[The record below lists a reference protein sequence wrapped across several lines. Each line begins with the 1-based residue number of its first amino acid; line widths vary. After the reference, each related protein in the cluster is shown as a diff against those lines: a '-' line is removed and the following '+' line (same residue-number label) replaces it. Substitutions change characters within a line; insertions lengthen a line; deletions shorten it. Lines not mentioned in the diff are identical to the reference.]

1 LIFPE
6 FSRCICRL
14 NEHGDGDSRP
24 RFGVLLKWGADL
36 RETAINRQLDS
47 SSERCVEG
55 EEQRRSRNLVGR
67 AMALHGWNLI
77 SKLSRCVRRMPHIV
91 VHDAAYEPAGR
102 ARSDYF
108 E

>member
-1 LIFPE
+1 MHLPAGCAL
-6 FSRCICRL
+6 RQWQQDL
-14 NEHGDGDSRP
+14 G
-24 RFGVLLKWGADL
+24 FGVPLKWGADPCQ
-36 RETAINRQLDS
+36 TAIDRQLDPRG
-47 SSERCVEG
+47 EGCVEG